1 MQTTLSD
8 GRRGS
13 MISERDLG
21 AETPNQNKFEKQKT
35 IKKISNAPSRQS
47 NMFDREQPDK
57 QSAYFPQVEDL
68 DASPVKSDLDI
79 PFNSLNEQ
87 IISGAYR
94 PQTRDYNGK
103 D

>member
-13 MISERDLG
+13 VFSDRDFF
-21 AETPNQNKFEKQKT
+21 AETPNQNKAEKPKT
-35 IKKISNAPSRQS
+35 SKKISNAPSRQS
-47 NMFDREQPDK
+47 GLFDREQPDK

-79 PFNSLNEQ
+79 PFNSLNE
-87 IISGAYR
+87 
-94 PQTRDYNGK
+94 
-103 D
+103 

>member
-57 QSAYFPQVEDL
+57 QSAYFP
-68 DASPVKSDLDI
+68 
-79 PFNSLNEQ
+79 
-87 IISGAYR
+87 
-94 PQTRDYNGK
+94 
-103 D
+103 